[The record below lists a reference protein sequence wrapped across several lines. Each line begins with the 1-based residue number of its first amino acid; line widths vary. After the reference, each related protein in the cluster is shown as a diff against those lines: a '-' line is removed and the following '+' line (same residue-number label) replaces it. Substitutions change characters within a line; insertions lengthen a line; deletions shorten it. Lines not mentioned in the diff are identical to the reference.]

1 MKKVFI
7 VSNLNELIEDTEP
20 EVVLDATDESKTTE
34 DNKRVSETKL
44 FTSAIVP
51 GKVPES
57 VQEFEM
63 SADRLKDTVRL
74 VRHAAEIKD
83 RGIVS
88 QEDMQLAYS
97 LSKEVISEDCPIGIY
112 TQAPTKT
119 NINQALSNIDTAIE
133 HNWDEIRQALLNH
146 ISTYTQLNTDYISSV
161 ESKLAAYYTQGHAL
175 MERILKEHGCND
187 LELVQI
193 VLNNGMTLKQL
204 LRSEIFNSSLNVK
217 GTFAEEILT
226 KAQNVLSSGFLDTYN
241 TAIDSKGAN
250 IKLGMNNYT
259 FKDTDGVITL
269 EPSGHSE
276 GYRPA
281 CHGEVLT
288 WLAGSQAQGLLQN
301 VLACY
306 GSYLGAIGQEAKAI
320 EALTASN
327 EPIAFKLKAA
337 MNISSRVSSLMG
349 LNQKLS
355 VYIGQYFELYDLYL
369 ALLQKLSETNSAG
382 AVVKAN

>member
-1 MKKVFI
+1 M
-7 VSNLNELIEDTEP
+7 SNLNELIEDTDK
-20 EVVLDATDESKTTE
+20 EVVLDATDESKTTR
-34 DNKRVSETKL
+34 DNKEVSETKL

-51 GKVPES
+51 GKVPEA

-83 RGIVS
+83 RGSVS

-97 LSKEVISEDCPIGIY
+97 LSKEVISEDSPIGIY

-133 HNWDEIRQALLNH
+133 HNWDEIRQALLSH
-146 ISTYTQLNTDYISSV
+146 ISIYTQLNTDYISNV

-175 MERILKEHGCND
+175 MDKILKEHNCND

-193 VLNNGMTLKQL
+193 VLNNGMTLKKL
-204 LRSEIFNSSLNVK
+204 LRSEIFNCSLNVK

-226 KAQNVLSSGFLDTYN
+226 KAQDVLSSGFLDTYN
-241 TAIDSKGAN
+241 TAIDSKGSN

-259 FKDTDGVITL
+259 FKDTDGVMTL

-281 CHGEVLT
+281 CYGEVLT
-288 WLAGSQAQGLLQN
+288 WLAGTQAQGLLQN

-320 EALTASN
+320 EALSTSN

>member
-1 MKKVFI
+1 M
-7 VSNLNELIEDTEP
+7 SNLNELIEDADK
-20 EVVLDATDESKTTE
+20 EVVLDATDESKTTR
-34 DNKRVSETKL
+34 DNKEVSETKL
-44 FTSAIVP
+44 FTSPIVP
-51 GKVPES
+51 GKVPEA

-83 RGIVS
+83 RGSVS

-97 LSKEVISEDCPIGIY
+97 LSKEIISEDSPIGIY
-112 TQAPTKT
+112 TQTPTKT

-133 HNWDEIRQALLNH
+133 HNWDEIRQALLSH

-175 MERILKEHGCND
+175 MERILKEHNCND

-193 VLNNGMTLKQL
+193 VLNNGMTLKKL
-204 LRSEIFNSSLNVK
+204 LRSEIFNCSLNVK

-226 KAQNVLSSGFLDTYN
+226 KAQDVLSSGFLDTYN
-241 TAIDSKGAN
+241 TAIDSKGSS

-259 FKDTDGVITL
+259 FKDTDGVMTL
-269 EPSGHSE
+269 EPIGHSE

-281 CHGEVLT
+281 CYGEVLT

-320 EALTASN
+320 EALASSR

-369 ALLQKLSETNSAG
+369 ALLQKLSETNNAG
-382 AVVKAN
+382 AVIKAN